1 MAGAAVTLTAADNG
15 KVVDVAEG
23 EAIAL
28 RLHENAA
35 TGYRW
40 EFDGLDRTCVG
51 VEEREHVRQAGAFV
65 ASGDAQWLLV
75 PRKPGTVEVR
85 LKRWR
90 RWEGE
95 ESVRERFAVT
105 LRIA

>member
-1 MAGAAVTLTAADNG
+1 MAGTAVTLTAADSG

-35 TGYRW
+35 TGYHW
-40 EFDGLDRTCVG
+40 EFDGLDRTYIKA
-51 VEEREHVRQAGAFV
+51 REGESVRQAD
-65 ASGDAQWLLV
+65 ASGTGGDTRWILV
-75 PRKPGTVEVR
+75 PRKRGSVEVR

-90 RWEGE
+90 HWEGE

-105 LRIA
+105 LKIR

>member
-1 MAGAAVTLTAADNG
+1 MAGVTVTLTAADNG
-15 KVVDVAEG
+15 KVVDVVEG

-28 RLHENAA
+28 RLRENAS

-40 EFDGLDRTCVG
+40 EFDGLDQTYVDAQEG
-51 VEEREHVRQAGAFV
+51 ESVRQADP
-65 ASGDAQWLLV
+65 SGTGGDTRWILV
-75 PRKPGTVEVR
+75 PRKPGSVEVR

-95 ESVRERFAVT
+95 RSVRERFAVT
-105 LRIA
+105 LKIR

>member
-1 MAGAAVTLTAADNG
+1 MAGVTVTLTAADNG
-15 KVVDVAEG
+15 KAVDVVEG

-28 RLHENAA
+28 RLRENAA

-40 EFDGLDRTCVG
+40 EFDGLDRTYIEAQEG
-51 VEEREHVRQAGAFV
+51 ESVRQAD
-65 ASGDAQWLLV
+65 ASGTGGETRWILV
-75 PRKPGTVEVR
+75 SSKRGTVEVR

-95 ESVRERFAVT
+95 GSVRERFAVT
-105 LRIA
+105 LKIR

>member
-1 MAGAAVTLTAADNG
+1 MAGVTVTLTAADNG
-15 KVVDVAEG
+15 KVVDVVEG

-28 RLHENAA
+28 RLRENAS

-40 EFDGLDRTCVG
+40 EFDGLDQTYVDAQEG
-51 VEEREHVRQAGAFV
+51 ESVRQADP
-65 ASGDAQWLLV
+65 SGTGGDTQWILV
-75 PRKPGTVEVR
+75 PRKRGTVEVR

-95 ESVRERFAVT
+95 GSVRERFAVT
-105 LRIA
+105 LKIR

>member
-1 MAGAAVTLTAADNG
+1 MAGVTVTLTAADNG
-15 KVVDVAEG
+15 KVVDVVER

-28 RLHENAA
+28 RLRENAA

-40 EFDGLDRTCVG
+40 EFDGLDRTYIEAQGGESVS
-51 VEEREHVRQAGAFV
+51 QAD
-65 ASGDAQWLLV
+65 ASGTGGDTRWILV
-75 PRKPGTVEVR
+75 PRKRGTVEVR

-90 RWEGE
+90 PWEGE

-105 LRIA
+105 LKIR

>member
-15 KVVDVAEG
+15 KVVDVVEG

-28 RLHENAA
+28 RLRENAS

-40 EFDGLDRTCVG
+40 EFDGLDRTYIG
-51 VEEREHVRQAGAFV
+51 LQEGEYAGQADAFGTG
-65 ASGDAQWLLV
+65 GDARWTLV

-95 ESVRERFAVT
+95 DSVRERFAVT